1 MSMTEPQNESVE
13 PLSLEKAATLLLEEC
28 RMVLPGIQALF
39 GFQFVAV
46 FNTGFTTRLSPIE
59 RDAHLVALMC
69 VLVAAA
75 LVLAPAAIHRVA
87 QPRSVSARFLRQSSA
102 LLMGSM
108 PPLAIGTT
116 IDVVLVAHI
125 ITGSQLAAFAVG
137 GVALIVFVVAWIL
150 LPTFARRHFVAVAP
164 N

>member
-1 MSMTEPQNESVE
+1 MSLQKPQNESFE
-13 PLSLEKAATLLLEEC
+13 TLSLEQAATLLLEEC

-46 FNTGFTTRLSPIE
+46 FNAGFTTRLSPLE

-75 LVLAPAAIHRVA
+75 LVLAPAAIHRTA
-87 QPRSVSARFLRQSSA
+87 QPRSVSSGFLRMSSA

-108 PPLAIGTT
+108 PPLAVGTM

-125 ITGSQLAAFAVG
+125 ITGNQIAAFCVG
-137 GVALIVFVVAWIL
+137 GVALIVFVSAWML
-150 LPTFARRHFVAVAP
+150 LPAIARRRFASVAP
-164 N
+164 R